1 MENKTKKKMPTD
13 IKVFIIVCSVIAVIL
28 IAAVVYIIQPKDV
41 ALVQNSRVSGDEF
54 KYYYSQDYQT
64 YAQYI
69 QSSENPE
76 SVLNYV
82 KQLALSQAI
91 EVEYILQEAQK
102 NGFKA
107 DQKEMDENWATM
119 EQNIIN
125 AATTYEMDV
134 DDFCEQSF
142 GTNLKKLKPLFR
154 DAFIAQKYREAKI
167 AEVAVDETKLAA
179 FYEENKASFD
189 YYTVRHILIEL
200 EQDAEDAVVQEK
212 QKLAQDILDRVNKGE
227 DFAALALEFS
237 DDDGSNKT
245 GGVYDVDQSTNFVP
259 ELKEWAFESKAGDAG
274 IVQST
279 YGFHVMKLDAVY
291 DTLEANKEVITQAW
305 QANEFQN
312 KINTALNDGT
322 VKVEILDGFSE
333 F

>member
-1 MENKTKKKMPTD
+1 MEKQTKKKMPTD
-13 IKVFIIVCSVIAVIL
+13 MKVFVIICSVIAVIL

-41 ALVQNSRVSGDEF
+41 AIVQNGRVSGDEL
-54 KYYYSQDYQT
+54 KYYYSQNVQAF
-64 YAQYI
+64 AQNI
-69 QSSENPE
+69 QSSENPQ
-76 SVLNYV
+76 SVLDYV

-91 EVEYILQEAQK
+91 EVEYMLQEAQK
-102 NGFKA
+102 NGFKPE
-107 DQKEMDENWATM
+107 QKEMDENWATM
-119 EQNIIN
+119 EQNIIS

-134 DDFCEQSF
+134 DDFCKQSF
-142 GTNLKKLKPLFR
+142 GTNLKKLKPLFM
-154 DAFIAQKYREAKI
+154 DAFIAQKYRESQI
-167 AEVAVDETKLAA
+167 SEVAVDETKLAA

-189 YYTVRHILIEL
+189 FNTVRHILITL
-200 EQDAEDAVVQEK
+200 AQDAEDAVVQEK

-237 DDDGSNKT
+237 EDDGSKAN
-245 GGVYDVDQSTNFVP
+245 GGVYDVYQSTNFVP
-259 ELKEWAFESKAGDAG
+259 EFKEWAFASKAGDTG

-291 DTLEANKEVITQAW
+291 DTLEANKEKITQAW

-322 VKVEILDGFSE
+322 IKIKILDGFSE